1 MPYADS
7 AQQRLPYQSGS
18 ESSHDGAR
26 HAGRSLKTVADRA
39 KLMAE
44 YVRAGRDGVTDG
56 EAVFLTGLPVNIIC
70 ARRNELGVVALT
82 RRMGANGVRVTAW
95 GLKEFASC

>member
-26 HAGRSLKTVADRA
+26 HARKSPKTDHDRA
-39 KLMAE
+39 AMMAQ
-44 YVRAGRDGVTDG
+44 YVASGRNGTSDG
-56 EAVFLTGLPVNIIC
+56 EMCAITGLPVNIVC
-70 ARRNELGVVALT
+70 ARRSELSVVALT